1 MNMKE
6 ASASFFVVIKKRLKR
21 YDNSRK
27 ALSLHR
33 VAFGKNCHAFE
44 VFSEP

>member
-1 MNMKE
+1 MKE
-6 ASASFFVVIKKRLKR
+6 ASASFFVVIKKSLNH
-21 YDNSRK
+21 YDNLRK

-33 VAFGKNCHAFE
+33 VAFVKNYHAFE